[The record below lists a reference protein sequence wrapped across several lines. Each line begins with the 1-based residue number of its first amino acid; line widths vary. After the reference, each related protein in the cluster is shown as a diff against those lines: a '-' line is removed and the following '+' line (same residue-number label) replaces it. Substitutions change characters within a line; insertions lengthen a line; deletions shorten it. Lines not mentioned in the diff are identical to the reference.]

1 MILRRKHSLSA
12 NEIKKAEKRGYSI
25 ALDGPAGAGKSTIA
39 KTLAERLSYIY
50 VDTGA
55 MYRALSVYFL
65 SLGLKPED
73 EEGIAKAVRDAKVG
87 ISYQEGQQHVLLNG
101 TDVTDKL
108 RTEEV
113 SDMASRSSRYAA
125 VRTHLLSLQRSLAKT
140 QNVIMD
146 GRDIGTVVLP
156 DATLKVFLTASTEVR
171 AKRRYDQLKTQ
182 GILNGET
189 LSEIEADIRE
199 RDYRDTHRENAPLK
213 QAEDAVLL
221 DSSLLSAEDVL
232 TEIIR
237 LLEERIS
244 HEDE

>member
-1 MILRRKHSLSA
+1 MKQTAGAVH
-12 NEIKKAEKRGYSI
+12 SI

-39 KTLAERLSYIY
+39 KSLARRLSYIY

-65 SLGLKPED
+65 SLGLDPDD
-73 EEGIAKAVRDAKVG
+73 EKGISEAVGAAEVG
-87 ISYQEGQQHVLLNG
+87 IVYRDGQQHVLLNG
-101 TDVTDKL
+101 TDVTDRL

-113 SDMASRSSRYAA
+113 SDMASRSSAYAA
-125 VRTHLLSLQRSLAKT
+125 VRAHLLSLQRGLAKT

-156 DATLKVFLTASTEVR
+156 CATLKVFLTASPAVR
-171 AKRRYDQLKTQ
+171 AKRRYDQLVSQ
-182 GILNGET
+182 GILNGAT
-189 LSEIEADIRE
+189 LSEIEADIRA
-199 RDYRDTHRENAPLK
+199 RDYRDSHRENAPLK

-221 DSSLLSAEDVL
+221 DSSSLNAEEVQ

-237 LLEERIS
+237 LLEERVG
-244 HEDE
+244 HECE